1 MSDKQISVR
10 IAVVDGKKA
19 KAELVGFGKEG
30 AAAIQQVDRAGMNTQ
45 GIQNFSYQ
53 MNDLFVQVNGGTDVM
68 RALGQQLPQ
77 MLQGFGIFGALA
89 GVAAAAMVPLVSLLF
104 SAEEKAASLEDAV
117 SALEKAQRAYLQ
129 SVTDARAPL
138 AALRDL
144 YGENAEKAQQLQQIQ
159 MVIARADYAKAL
171 KTARQSVG
179 DNLAGLTD
187 ILSEIGGYRGD
198 MGQSGAFDVQAQEA
212 IIAAQEE
219 LRAEFGLTEEQA
231 LRVKAALDAWATAS
245 SPAEQ
250 AEAAN
255 QLALALAESSVGA
268 GEMSEKVS
276 AAAQAA
282 AEAALEGMSLAEALQ
297 AGQDAAEGL
306 ASTDIAGG
314 ISAASAE
321 ALLLAER
328 LNISLSTAARLA
340 ALGDQGIRAYQGPIS
355 SGRGGDPRSMGGSAD
370 DYRYYEAERWLKQWA
385 EDQKKLGGGRKGG
398 GGGGASKAKNEAE
411 REAER
416 VYAATRTEAE
426 KYAAE
431 LDKLNKLQADG
442 YITAD
447 TYARALS
454 QAQEA
459 LAKSDETAKFWRD
472 EMDDLNQGILDAITN
487 GGSLSDVLGDV
498 GKALER
504 AAWEAALFGTGPMAG
519 GGGFSLL
526 GGLNEWVS
534 GLMSFDGGGHTGNGA
549 RSGGLDGRG
558 GFLAIMHPRER
569 VDDLTRP
576 QSGGGAG
583 ALQISLGPGLQA
595 EWLGQSGL
603 QARII
608 SQETATRQ
616 ARGLPAAM
624 RHMQARGTAS

>member
-1 MSDKQISVR
+1 MSDKQVSVR
-10 IAVVDGKKA
+10 IAVLDGKKA
-19 KAELVGFGKEG
+19 KAELVGFGREG
-30 AAAIQQVDRAGMNTQ
+30 AAAIQQVDKAGMNTH

-77 MLQGFGIFGALA
+77 MLQGFGLFGAVA
-89 GVAAAAMVPLVSLLF
+89 AVAAAGMEPLVSLLF
-104 SAEEKAASLEDAV
+104 SAEEKAVSLEDAI
-117 SALEKAQRAYLQ
+117 SGLEKAQRAYLQ

-144 YGENAEKAQQLQQIQ
+144 YGENAEKAQQLQKIQ

-179 DNLAGLTD
+179 DNLSGLTD
-187 ILSEIGGYRGD
+187 ILGEIGGYRTD
-198 MGQSGAFDVQAQEA
+198 MGQAGAFDLQAQEA
-212 IIAAQEE
+212 IITAQQE
-219 LRAEFGLTEEQA
+219 LQKEYGYTEEQA
-231 LRVKAALDAWATAS
+231 LRVKAALDGWASAK
-245 SPAEQ
+245 SPAEM
-250 AEAAN
+250 AAAAN
-255 QLALALAESSVGA
+255 DLALALADGSAGA
-268 GEMSEKVS
+268 SEMSDKVA

-297 AGQDAAEGL
+297 AGEDAAGGL

-328 LNISLSTAARLA
+328 LNIALSTAARLA
-340 ALGDQGIRAYQGPIS
+340 AMGDQGIEVYQGPIS

-370 DYRYYEAERWLKQWA
+370 DYRYYEADRWLKQWA
-385 EDQKKLGGGRKGG
+385 EDQKKLRGGRKG
-398 GGGGASKAKNEAE
+398 GGGGASKAKNDAE

-426 KYAAE
+426 KYAIE
-431 LDKLNKLQADG
+431 LKKLNKLQADG
-442 YITAD
+442 QISAD
-447 TYARALS
+447 TYARAVA

-472 EMDDLNQGILDAITN
+472 GMDDLNNGILDAITN

-504 AAWEAALFGTGPMAG
+504 AAWEAALFGTGPMAK

-526 GGLNEWVS
+526 GGLGDWVS

-576 QSGGGAG
+576 QSGAGAG
-583 ALQISLGPGLQA
+583 ALQISLGDGLQA
-595 EWLGQSGL
+595 EWLGKSGL

-608 SQETATRQ
+608 SQEASARQ